1 MYSNTLI
8 CDVLDYINRNINKEI
23 TIDEL
28 SNIFYFDKTYIM
40 KRFKKE
46 IGVSIHDYIN
56 RVRILNS
63 LSLYRYDNYIL
74 SIALNN
80 GFNSIEYYSEMF
92 KKIIGVNPYKYKKFI
107 NRSFDI
113 TDKEIDTIMN
123 NIYKCNSIKNF
134 SDSYLRRRKP
144 STNMVKVLKISK

>member
-1 MYSNTLI
+1 MYSNSLI

-134 SDSYLRRRKP
+134 SDAYLRRRKP

>member
-1 MYSNTLI
+1 MYSNSLI
-8 CDVLDYINRNINKEI
+8 CDVLDYINHNINKDI

-74 SIALNN
+74 SIALSN

-92 KKIIGVNPYKYKKFI
+92 RKKIGVNPYKYRKFV

-113 TDKEIDTIMN
+113 TDKEIDTIISN
-123 NIYKCNSIKNF
+123 VYKCASIKDF
-134 SDSYLRRRKP
+134 SDAYLTRRKP
-144 STNMVKVLKISK
+144 SNNMVKVLKISK

>member
-113 TDKEIDTIMN
+113 TDKEIDIIMN

-134 SDSYLRRRKP
+134 SDAYLRRRKP

>member
-1 MYSNTLI
+1 MYSNSLI

-107 NRSFDI
+107 NRSLDI

-134 SDSYLRRRKP
+134 SDAYLRRRKP